1 MKKFKYSLESVLNL
15 QYQLESQE
23 KTAFQEANMKLQ
35 EEEDKLRALMDQ
47 KASYEEEQKECM
59 NGNLNLIKVRE
70 LKRSIDVMKSRI
82 RTQMI
87 NVHVQEKNVEAA
99 RIRLTEAMVSRKTYE
114 RMKEKAFDEYK
125 KEMLSEESKEID
137 ELVSY
142 TFRN

>member
-35 EEEDKLRALMDQ
+35 EEEDKLRTLMDQ